1 MAPKS
6 KKQNFVK
13 SIESDFLILTMK
25 LWGPVLAGLLSSG
38 MKGFEIENMNE
49 ENRPLFIIKQ
59 AHCAALRIENTPF
72 GCLQEKHSENY
83 HSTSFILRFRIEI
96 HVKTRKKSM

>member
-38 MKGFEIENMNE
+38 MKSFELEN
-49 ENRPLFIIKQ
+49 IKKETYIYHKTSATRSV
-59 AHCAALRIENTPF
+59 AH
-72 GCLQEKHSENY
+72 
-83 HSTSFILRFRIEI
+83 
-96 HVKTRKKSM
+96 